1 VAERFFGWSAKTSVN
16 LAGTQVPGEV
26 MHNIDEI
33 TRKRCPRPT
42 GYPSDNHMP
51 AIAGATGNSTSSAGA
66 STATTPSAVGH
77 YAPLKAVTPM
87 FTSSSRQSRS
97 ASPSASVSASPAGSA
112 VSSPTVKAPSSKG
125 FSAFGGT
132 STAGALAGVK
142 DTHRSPRRL
151 VRRSSSM
158 NRRVGNESPSLMTVL
173 TDNGTGASS
182 THTGSASSAKSDTPP
197 IPQQTDP
204 LPSTL
209 NRHNSIPKYSASRSG
224 KRILPR

>member
-1 VAERFFGWSAKTSVN
+1 MRFPGRSPDSSLAAGHAAHGVTDALTPETVRSRLCPTQGSNQGPALQAPCAVTAEPLDLLGFKEGWREGRGWLGLTIPPSV
-16 LAGTQVPGEV
+16 
-26 MHNIDEI
+26 
-33 TRKRCPRPT
+33 T

-158 NRRVGNESPSLMTVL
+158 NRRVGVAPSLACL
-173 TDNGTGASS
+173 QS
-182 THTGSASSAKSDTPP
+182 
-197 IPQQTDP
+197 
-204 LPSTL
+204 
-209 NRHNSIPKYSASRSG
+209 
-224 KRILPR
+224 